1 MGTPPGPGGPG
12 DQVLVPDS
20 SRGPG
25 IRDPR
30 MGSETPFRAPPPPG
44 EGPRGV
50 VLHQPLAAGP
60 RGTGAPDPSGVPK
73 PHFSPFFPK
82 NGQMWVNTRIFPIFD

>member
-60 RGTGAPDPSGVPK
+60 RGTGDPDPGIREGG
-73 PHFSPFFPK
+73 FSLLSILRAWDTALWPR
-82 NGQMWVNTRIFPIFD
+82 GTRR